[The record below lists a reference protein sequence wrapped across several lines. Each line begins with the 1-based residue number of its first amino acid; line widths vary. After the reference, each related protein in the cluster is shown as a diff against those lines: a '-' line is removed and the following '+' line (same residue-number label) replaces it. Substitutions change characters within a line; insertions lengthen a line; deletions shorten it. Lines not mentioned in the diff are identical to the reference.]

1 MSEVEMQYS
10 SRENWYALRIRSRF
24 DQLSERALKN
34 KRFEVFNPTYHEWS
48 RRKDR
53 KKLLKK
59 SIFKE
64 YMFLRT
70 TLTVR
75 DSPGNTEIIWCDAIF
90 AKPYRSGPW
99 SPDSQIANIRLLE
112 QHVGRCFHAP
122 EFAQGDWVRIRDGV
136 LEGLV
141 GQIDWMKKNLLRI
154 TVNGIAGSVAIEV
167 NPHQVELLEKDPVY
181 KVVVSH

>member
-1 MSEVEMQYS
+1 MSEVEIQYS

-24 DQLSERALKN
+24 DQLSETALKN

-70 TLTVR
+70 TLTA
-75 DSPGNTEIIWCDAIF
+75 EIHLEILKSYGVMQF
-90 AKPYRSGPW
+90 LQNRSGPVLV
-99 SPDSQIANIRLLE
+99 PASQIANIRLLE

-136 LEGLV
+136 MEGLV

-181 KVVVSH
+181 KAVVSH

>member
-1 MSEVEMQYS
+1 MPRMSEVEMQYS

-70 TLTVR
+70 TLTA
-75 DSPGNTEIIWCDAIF
+75 EIHLEILKSYGVMQFLQNRTGPVLVPSQSNRQHTPARAARGTLF
-90 AKPYRSGPW
+90 PRSGICP
-99 SPDSQIANIRLLE
+99 
-112 QHVGRCFHAP
+112 G
-122 EFAQGDWVRIRDGV
+122 
-136 LEGLV
+136 GL
-141 GQIDWMKKNLLRI
+141 G
-154 TVNGIAGSVAIEV
+154 
-167 NPHQVELLEKDPVY
+167 PYP
-181 KVVVSH
+181 